1 VLLAACL
8 DQADHDN
15 AQSDTET
22 AMLANNFKTPAAL
35 GITELEFEAL
45 VKVLGMLERGEI
57 PDDQFTM
64 RRVQHPCRTPAC
76 LCGWANHVSAGR
88 AFPLIEKS
96 RPLAMF
102 ASTKSYTPRWNEL
115 PQPVLRLFG
124 YGGRADDA
132 VYSATPPQAATA
144 LRSFLTHG
152 EARWEEALA
161 D

>member
-1 VLLAACL
+1 
-8 DQADHDN
+8 
-15 AQSDTET
+15 
-22 AMLANNFKTPAAL
+22 MLANNFMAPSAL
-35 GITELEFEAL
+35 GLSDVEFEAL

-57 PDDQFTM
+57 ADDQFTM

-88 AFPLIEKS
+88 AFPFQAQS
-96 RPLAMF
+96 RLTMF
-102 ASTKSYTPRWNEL
+102 SNATAYGPRWSEL

-124 YGGRADDA
+124 YGGRPTDP
-132 VYSATPPQAATA
+132 VYAATPSQASIA

-152 EARWEEALA
+152 EARWAEALA